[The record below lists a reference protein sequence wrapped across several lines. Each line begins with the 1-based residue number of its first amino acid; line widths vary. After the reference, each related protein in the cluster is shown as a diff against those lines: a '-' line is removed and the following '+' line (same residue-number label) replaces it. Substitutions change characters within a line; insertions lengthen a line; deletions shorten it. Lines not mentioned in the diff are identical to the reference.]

1 MDYITLNE
9 LTDFVGRDV
18 IPAEDAM
25 RYIHSSSRHI
35 DTLTFGR
42 IRKIGFDRLTDFQ
55 KGIVKE
61 ATALLAKFEYENDDL
76 LNSTLNSYS
85 INGVS
90 MTFGEGWNVKIQ
102 NGVAVSTDIYNLLS
116 QSGLT
121 VLNFCI

>member
-9 LTDFVGRDV
+9 LTEFIGRDV

-25 RYIHSSSRHI
+25 RHIHSASRHI

-42 IRKIGFDRLTDFQ
+42 IRKIGFDNLSEFQ
-55 KGIVKE
+55 RDIIKE
-61 ATALLAKFEYENDDL
+61 ATALLTQFEYENSDM
-76 LNSTLNSYS
+76 LNSVLQNYS

-90 MTFGEGWNVKIQ
+90 MTFGEGWNIKVQ

-121 VLNFCI
+121 TLNLCI

>member
-9 LTDFVGRDV
+9 LTEFIGRDV

-25 RYIHSSSRHI
+25 RYIHSASRHI

-42 IRKIGFDRLTDFQ
+42 IRKIGFDNLSEFQ
-55 KGIVKE
+55 RDIIKE
-61 ATALLAKFEYENDDL
+61 ATALLTQFEYENSDM
-76 LNSTLNSYS
+76 LNSILQNYS

-90 MTFGEGWNVKIQ
+90 MTFGEGWNIKVK
-102 NGVAVSTDIYNLLS
+102 NGVAVNTDIYNLLS

-121 VLNFCI
+121 TLNLCI

>member
-9 LTDFVGRDV
+9 LTEFIGRDV

-25 RYIHSSSRHI
+25 RYIHSASRHI

-42 IRKIGFDRLTDFQ
+42 IRKIGFDNLSEFQ
-55 KGIVKE
+55 RDIIKE
-61 ATALLAKFEYENDDL
+61 ATALLTQFEYENSDM
-76 LNSTLNSYS
+76 LNSVLQNYS

-90 MTFGEGWNVKIQ
+90 MTFGEGWNIKVQ

-121 VLNFCI
+121 TLNLCI

>member
-9 LTDFVGRDV
+9 LTEFIGRDV

-25 RYIHSSSRHI
+25 RYIHSASRHI

-42 IRKIGFDRLTDFQ
+42 IRKIGVDNLSEFQ
-55 KGIVKE
+55 RDIIKE
-61 ATALLAKFEYENDDL
+61 ATALLTQFEYENSDM
-76 LNSTLNSYS
+76 LNSVLQNYS

-90 MTFGEGWNVKIQ
+90 MTFGEGWNIKVQ

-121 VLNFCI
+121 TLNLCI